1 MIGEHKPSMPLQ
13 WLVGWPQFDADW
25 SVVARVSGVLLS
37 CLQPATLHQV
47 FMYKDVVQPA
57 TLHCY
62 WIACCPAA
70 VADLAVAADL
80 AAAAGA
86 VADLAAAAGA
96 AAAAAAV
103 AVAVAV
109 AVADLAGAGFA
120 AAV

>member
-57 TLHCY
+57 TLHC
-62 WIACCPAA
+62 CRCTAA
-70 VADLAVAADL
+70 VAAI
-80 AAAAGA
+80 AAACRRAGLMVTPGSSSSSSGSRGA
-86 VADLAAAAGA
+86 SSSSTSSSSAAATCGLRKALVVGG
-96 AAAAAAV
+96 
-103 AVAVAV
+103 
-109 AVADLAGAGFA
+109 L
-120 AAV
+120 